1 MSDLSQELQ
10 VLLEETTAA
19 LGATDQTYIQF
30 LKLMQDNSRL
40 SIPSRLFQG
49 QMIFFKYDP
58 VSQSF
63 ISRNTYYDR
72 FPLVLIT
79 DVYRGGFEG
88 INLHFIHP
96 DYRKFLFDTIMRYL
110 PVVKASV
117 EWRNRVLV
125 DYDRLKARR
134 QFKFFRP
141 CYRRYSWKGMMRR
154 PVIVPFDLWEQMV
167 EGNTFRFVN
176 AKPVTVHRDSKE
188 QVIKRGR

>member
-1 MSDLSQELQ
+1 MSDISQELQ

-40 SIPSRLFQG
+40 SISSRLFQG

-72 FPLVLIT
+72 FPLVLFT

-96 DYRKFLFDTIMRYL
+96 DYRKFLFDTIMRDL

-176 AKPVTVHRDSKE
+176 AKPVTVYRDSKE

>member
-30 LKLMQDNSRL
+30 LKLMQDNGRL

-96 DYRKFLFDTIMRYL
+96 DYRKFLFDTIMRDL

-176 AKPVTVHRDSKE
+176 AKPVTVYRDSKE

>member
-1 MSDLSQELQ
+1 MSDISQELQ

-96 DYRKFLFDTIMRYL
+96 DYRKFPFDTIMRDL

-134 QFKFFRP
+134 QFNFFRP

-176 AKPVTVHRDSKE
+176 AKPVTVYRDSKE